1 MSDRCVNIDDKDF
14 KVLQKEVN
22 INPYILATKVKLWQ
36 DKQENEADKNRLPTA
51 QELNIAPVF
60 VVVEKKA
67 APVETPQPTQEE
79 QLKNEIQKL
88 QSQRKD
94 IEKQIESLDKEIS
107 KTRNP
112 LKKITKRK
120 KLRKLEYELDSVVY
134 KESLL
139 SKERNQ
145 NKAEEDVVKQNPV
158 TEEEVLPQVNEESER
173 LIINNSTE
181 FNNFPAELRYE
192 LIVHHIR
199 KYGSGLVVGDLSNM
213 NEVLANVSTGVIEA
227 IESSLKKAS
236 YANIIN
242 NFNKTKNAPKSDA
255 KIEKP
260 VVVSEKEVDEVVESK
275 SALLN
280 SNMRINQI
288 PINEITQKN
297 KETESKLENE
307 GVTDLF
313 IGATLPTDSPENA
326 VPVSIDVINGIA
338 VVRYANEKTGLID
351 TIISGF
357 SENNFVGYYR
367 IYENGKPTN
376 KWSSKF
382 ENQETKNEDI
392 DKKKK
397 ENFKTMI
404 SSVQER
410 LPSDHKYTEKTSI
423 STDGLRLWVNQI
435 DLGIYKLEYDKS
447 GNLITNR
454 VAINGDALVNDLGVP
469 VKKGKFLNIRV
480 KNQEE
485 FDKVKKALLPYLEKF
500 GLTEDNIY
508 WKKPT
513 AGPEAINGN
522 IVSIDLPVLS
532 PIIKLEDKTGVTIT
546 GGTKQNLK
554 KPRTKV
560 KVGDVL
566 SVNVRY
572 GEENIAEGYE
582 YSVDVLNK
590 DGEVIGALPYESKEA
605 KEVLNSNNPNQA
617 KVTIVYV
624 SPISS
629 NGVIGFSA
637 TVSVDEAADEVEEKK
652 FKQLNITS
660 FEKLIPGLTD
670 IFTREETQEFK
681 KEYNNI
687 NSAEE
692 RADYLANLEDRVKQ
706 KKLENENA
714 ENGLTKEQA
723 QELVDKVNANTEE
736 LRKNR
741 KFPNS
746 KVGFNRKAA
755 SKPSDVTT
763 IPRNI
768 IEDFIATDNTFS
780 SRRKL
785 KEQMLNDLFNFYSLS
800 KQYNP
805 TNTFARTSRDELYDA
820 VRTEMN
826 NQYKDRRLSRNA
838 VIKTNNF
845 LRSKNFPFK
854 VEYDFFNSPRLV
866 PVAKKTPVSKPK
878 QTDVVDVTFQKARDF
893 ALTSASTN
901 PDLIGLALAIDA
913 LGPSGEYGLWN
924 DRTRDVGVRRESGQ
938 EGYIFDRDSKLPKNK
953 TKIYNRVDE
962 LADDIYE
969 EIPELYNDITTGK
982 NALEEAIKL
991 GSIANMKAQLIKDAE
1006 VAIIISEGG
1015 ITPEEQARQEA
1026 LSEALILEE
1035 TQFEE
1040 ASKGVYTD
1048 ESLNEFYN
1056 TLDSYQNSIEYKIEV
1071 GAYTGT
1077 RESLTDVQKDL
1088 YDRAAAEGL
1097 YEQEVEQEVVEEDFD
1112 SILAREAQNNLYN
1125 IAAKNLQEYGIESF
1139 SNPRSLV
1146 SEVIKAL
1153 RNSDVIDFNKPLDII
1168 NTVLEK
1174 QYSSTLSK
1182 GQVAEVKRQLIDFI
1196 NNPSMSFG
1204 VYQVLQPIGNIQPG
1218 VYTIE
1223 ISNFNTLAFTNVQ
1236 ALEKP
1241 KTTISVDE
1249 FISNGAP
1256 ESVDNFKIIQADQT
1270 VINSNLIDTVMN
1282 KEDLTS
1288 LNESLSDIFSNFTSN
1303 ISEFDNLEKTD
1314 LNNQII
1320 EEFNKCK

>member
-51 QELNIAPVF
+51 QELNIASVF

-107 KTRNP
+107 KSRNP

-199 KYGSGLVVGDLSNM
+199 KYGSGLVVADLSNM

-242 NFNKTKNAPKSDA
+242 NFNKTKNAPKSEP
-255 KIEKP
+255 IPE
-260 VVVSEKEVDEVVESK
+260 EVTQDVESK
-275 SALLN
+275 
-280 SNMRINQI
+280 I
-288 PINEITQKN
+288 
-297 KETESKLENE
+297 
-307 GVTDLF
+307 
-313 IGATLPTDSPENA
+313 
-326 VPVSIDVINGIA
+326 
-338 VVRYANEKTGLID
+338 
-351 TIISGF
+351 
-357 SENNFVGYYR
+357 
-367 IYENGKPTN
+367 
-376 KWSSKF
+376 
-382 ENQETKNEDI
+382 
-392 DKKKK
+392 
-397 ENFKTMI
+397 
-404 SSVQER
+404 
-410 LPSDHKYTEKTSI
+410 
-423 STDGLRLWVNQI
+423 
-435 DLGIYKLEYDKS
+435 
-447 GNLITNR
+447 
-454 VAINGDALVNDLGVP
+454 
-469 VKKGKFLNIRV
+469 
-480 KNQEE
+480 
-485 FDKVKKALLPYLEKF
+485 
-500 GLTEDNIY
+500 
-508 WKKPT
+508 
-513 AGPEAINGN
+513 
-522 IVSIDLPVLS
+522 
-532 PIIKLEDKTGVTIT
+532 EDKTGVTIT

-605 KEVLNSNNPNQA
+605 KEVLASDNPNQA

-629 NGVIGFSA
+629 DGVIGFSA

-670 IFTREETQEFK
+670 VFTREETQEFK

-723 QELVDKVNANTEE
+723 QELIDKVNANTKI
-736 LRKNR
+736 LRENR

-746 KVGFNRKAA
+746 KVGFNKNAVTKARE
-755 SKPSDVTT
+755 STT

-768 IEDFIATDNTFS
+768 VEDFIATDNTFS

-805 TNTFARTSRDELYDA
+805 TNTFANTSQDNLYDA
-820 VRTEMN
+820 VRAEMN
-826 NQYKDRRLSRNA
+826 NQYRDRRLSRNV

-866 PVAKKTPVSKPK
+866 PVAKKAPVSKPK
-878 QTDVVDVTFQKARDF
+878 QTDVVNVTFKKASDF
-893 ALTSASTN
+893 ALSDEN
-901 PDLIGLALAIDA
+901 KNVELIALALAIDA

-962 LADDIYE
+962 LADEIYE
-969 EIPELYNDITTGK
+969 EIPEIKDDATKGHSLLEDI
-982 NALEEAIKL
+982 IKE
-991 GSIANMKAQLIKDAE
+991 GSVANMKMRLVREAEPLIA
-1006 VAIIISEGG
+1006 VFEGG
-1015 ITPEEQARQEA
+1015 ITSEQQAYEEAMN
-1026 LSEALILEE
+1026 EALILEE

-1097 YEQEVEQEVVEEDFD
+1097 YEETEDVVEEEDFD

-1125 IAAKNLQEYGIESF
+1125 VAAKNLQEYGIESF

-1153 RNSDVIDFNKPLDII
+1153 RNSDVINFNKPLDII

-1249 FISNGAP
+1249 FINKGAP